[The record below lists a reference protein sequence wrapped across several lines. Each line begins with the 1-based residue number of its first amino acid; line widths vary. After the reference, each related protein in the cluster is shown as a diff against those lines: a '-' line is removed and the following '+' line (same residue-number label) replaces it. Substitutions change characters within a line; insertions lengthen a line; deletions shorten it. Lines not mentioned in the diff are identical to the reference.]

1 MRLQVLLFTQVPHPF
16 ELDFDVDLH
25 PRIFSVEVYFPP
37 MLATV
42 REVILTNQLFE
53 GGKIGT
59 EGTEYKVTW
68 YNVILVI
75 NMIL

>member
-1 MRLQVLLFTQVPHPF
+1 MWLQVLLFTQVPHPF

-42 REVILTNQLFE
+42 REVILTNQLFA

-59 EGTEYKVTW
+59 EYKVT
-68 YNVILVI
+68 
-75 NMIL
+75 